1 MNKEKFTIYDREREI
16 NEKNKKKE
24 INKLWKT
31 FIDDSGED
39 EEEGVE
45 EKPVSQTNQAKEQ
58 LKEELK

>member
-16 NEKNKKKE
+16 NEQNKKKE

-39 EEEGVE
+39 EEEDVE
-45 EKPVSQTNQAKEQ
+45 
-58 LKEELK
+58 

>member
-45 EKPVSQTNQAKEQ
+45 EKPVLQTNQAKEQ